1 MNILAIVITAILSAL
16 LSALLV
22 TSFLASPLTAIKEYI
37 INDMYFDLSSK
48 RLNLMFWCELANL
61 RGDKDFEDKF
71 KEVLTEIRTMEKLS
85 KQ

>member
-1 MNILAIVITAILSAL
+1 MNILEIVIIAILSAL

-22 TSFLASPLTAIKEYI
+22 TSFLAPPLTAIKEYI
-37 INDMYFDLSSK
+37 INDMYLDLSSK
-48 RLNLMFWCELANL
+48 RLNLMFWRELANL

-71 KEVLTEIRTMEKLS
+71 KEMLTEIRTMEKLS